1 MCLSRSRHH
10 LDNALCCCCC
20 CLQCNDLDEMYT
32 HEVAAG
38 TGFTLFLVQ
47 PNPGLDKLPTWEP
60 SVAVEEAPLG
70 LDDEGNGAAGSSKAG
85 KGAAGAKRKA
95 APAGGRAKK

>member
-1 MCLSRSRHH
+1 
-10 LDNALCCCCC
+10 
-20 CLQCNDLDEMYT
+20 LQCNDLDEMYT